1 MTTAKEKAIDKVRSN
16 MRKIEPGVF
25 LSVIIY
31 GPTPPYKPPLRL
43 SQRQIHSKGFKN
55 VR

>member
-1 MTTAKEKAIDKVRSN
+1 MTAKEKAIVKVRDN
-16 MRKIEPGVF
+16 MRKIEIGVF
-25 LSVIIY
+25 WCLIS
-31 GPTPPYKPPLRL
+31 GPTPYKPPLRL